1 MKNISSFAAL
11 ASLLA
16 MALACGGAKDLM
28 GPSAKPFVSQ
38 TDSFSITFPAGSKEV
53 STSDDTGAYSDN
65 KVTIYSTTHEG
76 VGYRVKVVLRGGYS
90 DEYIKKEMT
99 VKDITDTVSEIR
111 LPWRDNG
118 TTEVEGVPE
127 DAPRHEITFKGYPA
141 IEASGFSNE
150 LSGVGN
156 MFKRQTLV
164 WVAPLK
170 RAYDI
175 EVFSKKKEDLTSKAV
190 NEFIDSFKIEQL
202 AK

>member
-11 ASLLA
+11 AILLTVG
-16 MALACGGAKDLM
+16 LACSGAKDLM
-28 GPSAKPFVSQ
+28 GPSAKPYVSQ
-38 TDSFSITFPAGSKEV
+38 TDNFSITFPAGSKEV
-53 STSDDTGAYSDN
+53 STSDDTGPYSDN
-65 KVTIYSTTHEG
+65 KVTIYSTTNEG

-90 DEYIKKEMT
+90 DDFIKEMT

-127 DAPRHEITFKGYPA
+127 DAPRRETTFKGYPA

-190 NEFIDSFKIEQL
+190 NEFVDSFKIEQP